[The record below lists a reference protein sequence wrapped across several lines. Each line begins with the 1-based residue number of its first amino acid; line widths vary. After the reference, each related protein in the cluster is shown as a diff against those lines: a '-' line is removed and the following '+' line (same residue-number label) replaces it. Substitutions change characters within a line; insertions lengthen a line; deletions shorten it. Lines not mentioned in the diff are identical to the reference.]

1 MFQPSLKQDKDLVV
15 YELCLVHVSY
25 QDLLS
30 VCVNRGLCNQCFCFD
45 FFFFLAVVCSM
56 WDLSSLTRHQ
66 THAMPPALE
75 EWCFNHQTTREIPQ

>member
-1 MFQPSLKQDKDLVV
+1 MNCALSTSLTRT
-15 YELCLVHVSY
+15 YC
-25 QDLLS
+25 LS
-30 VCVNRGLCNQCFCFD
+30 VLTEGCAISVFVLI